1 MSQYEQEN
9 DFGRGGG
16 EVDDE
21 TMRKAW
27 ETAAAGWS
35 SANVDDDGNLTE
47 EGAARAKQAAR
58 DEETRGEDAG
68 ER

>member
-16 EVDDE
+16 EVDEE

-35 SANVDDDGNLTE
+35 SANVDEEGNLTE
-47 EGAARAKQAAR
+47 EGAARAEDVAR
-58 DEETRGEDAG
+58 EQTRGDDAG
-68 ER
+68 GR

>member
-9 DFGRGGG
+9 DFGDGGG
-16 EVDDE
+16 EVDEE

-35 SANVDDDGNLTE
+35 SANVDDEGNLTE
-47 EGAARAKQAAR
+47 EGAQRAAEAAR
-58 DEETRGEDAG
+58 EQTRGRGAG
-68 ER
+68 GR

>member
-16 EVDDE
+16 ELDDE
-21 TMRKAW
+21 SLERAW
-27 ETAAAGWS
+27 EEAAKGWS
-35 SANVDDDGNLTE
+35 TRNVDEEGNLTE
-47 EGAARAKQAAR
+47 RGAEVAEQASDQRWDERAQ
-58 DEETRGEDAG
+58 